1 MEVNYATELGAAN
14 RKQRAG
20 TRIPQLRSSLALCIA
35 QCAMCLES
43 PLKIVPSDPLTRG
56 RADIVEM
63 LGFGEDEGSI
73 ENGPNQ
79 QQ

>member
-1 MEVNYATELGAAN
+1 MQLNWEQLTENKGPEQGYL
-14 RKQRAG
+14 
-20 TRIPQLRSSLALCIA
+20 SSGHIWP
-35 QCAMCLES
+35 CAMCLES